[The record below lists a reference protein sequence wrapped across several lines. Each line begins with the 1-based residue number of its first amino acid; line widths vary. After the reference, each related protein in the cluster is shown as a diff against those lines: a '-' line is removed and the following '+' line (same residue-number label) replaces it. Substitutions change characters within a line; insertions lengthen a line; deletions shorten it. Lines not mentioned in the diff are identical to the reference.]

1 MTREE
6 QEDALEAAKLAAFVG
21 SQLNAVDQMYTDRSN
36 IPANR
41 ININNFVAKV
51 KNPNVNIQ
59 AASYLTNI
67 PKGFA
72 APLSEEEIRIMVP
85 DHVSIK
91 PPQIN
96 NSSIP
101 EPINNVIVNQQ
112 PIIEQPVIQQGISIN
127 QNQLDEKLKNIEN
140 NVEKIGNLLESLL
153 ELVHNKLSQNE

>member
-59 AASYLTNI
+59 PANYLTNI
-67 PKGFA
+67 PRGFA
-72 APLSEEEIRIMVP
+72 APLSEDQIRQMVP

>member
-6 QEDALEAAKLAAFVG
+6 QEDALEAAKLAALVG

-59 AASYLTNI
+59 PANYLTNI
-67 PKGFA
+67 PRGFA
-72 APLSEEEIRIMVP
+72 APLSEDQIRQMVP